1 MKRSPAFYFKS
12 FVSSAW
18 FRLHGYRCSLVAC
31 EGRLPILYRTGTV
44 TIGNRF
50 VLRGRVARS
59 EIGAGPE
66 ARLCIG
72 ERAFINQG
80 VTISASKSIVI
91 GDDALIGDFAAI
103 YDSNYHQIDPDHP
116 AVSAAVT
123 IGNNVWLGRGVL
135 VLPGS
140 EIGDHTVVAAHSVV
154 KGSLPARVLAAGNPA
169 MVVREL
175 DIPPGWQRV

>member
-1 MKRSPAFYFKS
+1 MSRSPAFYLKS
-12 FVSSAW
+12 IVASAW

-31 EGRLPILYRTGTV
+31 EGRLPILYHSGTV
-44 TIGNRF
+44 TIGRRM
-50 VLRGRVARS
+50 VLRGRIARI
-59 EIGAGPE
+59 EIGAGRN
-66 ARLCIG
+66 AQLHIG
-72 ERAFINQG
+72 ERCFINQG
-80 VTISASKSIVI
+80 ATISASRSIVI

-103 YDSNYHQIDPDHP
+103 YDSNYHQIDPSHP
-116 AVSAAVT
+116 AISSPVV

-154 KGSLPARVLAAGNPA
+154 KGILPARVLAAGNPA
-169 MVVREL
+169 TVVHEL